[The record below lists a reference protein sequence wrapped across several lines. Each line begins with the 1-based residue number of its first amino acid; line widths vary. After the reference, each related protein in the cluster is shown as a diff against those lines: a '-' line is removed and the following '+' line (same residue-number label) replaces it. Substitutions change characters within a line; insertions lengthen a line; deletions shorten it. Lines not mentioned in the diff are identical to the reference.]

1 MILAGFLFADIHH
14 GLIINLSDFV
24 LSLYL
29 YLQNYH
35 NKNMTDLRI
44 ENVNI
49 VAEDPII
56 KPNDLKALF
65 PLTDNIIETIEK
77 GQQTVKNI
85 LHKTDKRLLVVVG
98 PCSIHNIESAKEYA
112 QKLKALADEV
122 CDSLYIVMRVY
133 FEKPRTTVGWKGLIN
148 DPYLND
154 SYAIEDGLKM
164 ARELLCYVAEIGL
177 PAAGE
182 ALDLITPQYIQ
193 DLFSWT
199 AIGARTTESQTHRNM
214 ASGLTSVVG
223 FKNGTNG
230 DIKIA
235 LNARMSAAAPQNF
248 VSVDPNGNVA
258 VVKTA
263 GNPNSHIIL
272 RGGKEPNY
280 SAEHV
285 KKYEKKLEKEGL
297 EPRLMIDCSHANSN
311 KNANNQQL
319 VCDDVAQQ
327 IKNGNQSIIGLMVE
341 SNLKFGKQK
350 IPADLSKLEYGVSIT
365 DECIGWDQT
374 ESMLRKLRD
383 EVKDILAN
391 R

>member
-1 MILAGFLFADIHH
+1 
-14 GLIINLSDFV
+14 
-24 LSLYL
+24 
-29 YLQNYH
+29 
-35 NKNMTDLRI
+35 MTELRI

-49 VAEDPII
+49 VAEQPII

-65 PLTDNIIETIEK
+65 PLTENIIETVEK

-98 PCSIHNIESAKEYA
+98 PCSIHNVESAKEYA
-112 QKLKALADEV
+112 QKLKALADELG
-122 CDSLYIVMRVY
+122 DALYLVMRVY
-133 FEKPRTTVGWKGLIN
+133 FEKPRTTVGWQGLIN

-182 ALDLITPQYIQ
+182 ALDLITPQYMQ

-235 LNARMSAAAPQNF
+235 LNARMSAAAPHNF
-248 VSVDPNGNVA
+248 LSVDPDGNVA
-258 VVKTA
+258 VVQTA

-280 SAEHV
+280 SAQHV
-285 KKYEKKLEKEGL
+285 AEYEKKLEKEGL

-311 KNANNQQL
+311 KNAKNQQL
-319 VCDDVAQQ
+319 VCEDIAQQ
-327 IKNGNQSIIGLMVE
+327 IINGNHSIIGMMVE
-341 SNLKFGKQK
+341 SNLKFGKQN
-350 IPADLSKLEYGVSIT
+350 IPVDLSKLEYGVSIT
-365 DECIGWDQT
+365 DECIGWEQT
-374 ESMLRKLRD
+374 EAMLRKLRED
-383 EVKDILAN
+383 IKDLLPN

>member
-1 MILAGFLFADIHH
+1 
-14 GLIINLSDFV
+14 
-24 LSLYL
+24 
-29 YLQNYH
+29 
-35 NKNMTDLRI
+35 MTDLRI

-112 QKLKALADEV
+112 QKLKALADKV

-193 DLFSWT
+193 DMFSWT

-280 SAEHV
+280 SAEYV

-327 IKNGNQSIIGLMVE
+327 IKDGNQSIIGLMVE

-350 IPADLSKLEYGVSIT
+350 IPVDLSQLEYGVSIT

>member
-1 MILAGFLFADIHH
+1 
-14 GLIINLSDFV
+14 
-24 LSLYL
+24 
-29 YLQNYH
+29 
-35 NKNMTDLRI
+35 MTDLRI

-49 VAEDPII
+49 IAEQPII

-65 PLTDNIIETIEK
+65 PLTDKSIETVEK

-85 LHKTDKRLLVVVG
+85 LQKTDKRLLVVVG

-112 QKLKALADEV
+112 QKLRVLSDELS
-122 CDSLYIVMRVY
+122 DSLYLVMRVY
-133 FEKPRTTVGWKGLIN
+133 FEKPRTTVGWQGLIN

-164 ARELLCYVAEIGL
+164 ARELLSYVAEIGL

-182 ALDLITPQYIQ
+182 ALDLITPQYMQ

-235 LNARMSAAAPQNF
+235 INARMSAAAPHNF
-248 VSVDPNGNVA
+248 VSVDPEGNVA

-272 RGGKEPNY
+272 RGGKDPNY

-285 KKYEKKLEKEGL
+285 KKYELHLEKEGL
-297 EPRLMIDCSHANSN
+297 DPRLMIDCSHANSH
-311 KNANNQQL
+311 KKASNQQL
-319 VCDDVAQQ
+319 VCDDIAQQ
-327 IKNGNQSIIGLMVE
+327 IKDGNKSIIGLMLE
-341 SNLKFGKQK
+341 SNLKFGKQN
-350 IPADLSKLEYGVSIT
+350 IPADIKQLEYGVSIT

-374 ESMLRKLRD
+374 ETMLRKLRD
-383 EVKDILAN
+383 DVKDILAD

>member
-1 MILAGFLFADIHH
+1 
-14 GLIINLSDFV
+14 
-24 LSLYL
+24 
-29 YLQNYH
+29 
-35 NKNMTDLRI
+35 MTELRI

-49 VAEDPII
+49 VAEQPII

-65 PLTDNIIETIEK
+65 PLTENIIETVEK

-85 LHKTDKRLLVVVG
+85 LHKSDKRLLVVVG
-98 PCSIHNIESAKEYA
+98 PCSIHNVESAKEYA
-112 QKLKALADEV
+112 QKLKTLADELG
-122 CDSLYIVMRVY
+122 DTLYLVMRVY
-133 FEKPRTTVGWKGLIN
+133 FEKPRTTVGWQGLIN

-182 ALDLITPQYIQ
+182 ALDLITPQYMQ

-235 LNARMSAAAPQNF
+235 LNARMSAAAPHNF
-248 VSVDPNGNVA
+248 LSVDPEGNVA
-258 VVKTA
+258 VVQTA

-280 SAEHV
+280 STKHVAE
-285 KKYEKKLEKEGL
+285 YEKKLEKEGL

-311 KNANNQQL
+311 KNAKNQQL
-319 VCDDVAQQ
+319 VCEDIAQQ
-327 IKNGNQSIIGLMVE
+327 IIDGNQSIIGMMVE
-341 SNLKFGKQK
+341 SNLKFGKQS
-350 IPADLSKLEYGVSIT
+350 IPADLSMLEYGVSIT
-365 DECIGWDQT
+365 DECIGWEQT
-374 ESMLRKLRD
+374 ESMLRKLRED
-383 EVKDILAN
+383 IKDLLPN